1 MLDIASIR
9 RDFPILQQEVNG
21 KPLIYFDN
29 AATSQKP
36 RQVIEALVHYY
47 ASINANVHRG
57 IHFLAEKATEAF
69 EDTREAVAKMI
80 NSSSKEQIIFT
91 RGTTESINLVAA
103 SYGRTFIREGDEII
117 ISTMEHHSNIV
128 PWQMLCAEKRAVLKV
143 IPMNDAGELLMDEYR
158 KILSPHT
165 RLVAVMHVSNAL
177 GTINPVAEII
187 RLAHKQGA
195 KVLIDGAQAAPHY
208 HIDVQALDVDFYAFS
223 AHKMYGPTGM
233 GVLYGKRELL
243 EAMPPYMGGGEMIKE
258 VSFKGTTYNEIPY
271 KFEAGTPNIGDVVA
285 MKYAIDYMQSIGQE
299 AIAKHEHDLLSYATD
314 AVSNIPGIRLIGTAK
329 EKASVLS
336 FLIDGIHP
344 MDLGMLLDAKGIA
357 VRTGSH
363 CAMPLME
370 RLGIDGTV
378 RASFAVYNTEAEI
391 DTFAKE
397 LRRAAETLR

>member
-128 PWQMLCAEKRAVLKV
+128 PWQMLCAEKKAVLKV

-195 KVLIDGAQAAPHY
+195 KVLIDGAQAVPHY

>member
-1 MLDIASIR
+1 MLDIEAIR
-9 RDFPILQQEVNG
+9 RDFPILQQQVNG

-36 RQVIEALVHYY
+36 RQVIEALANYY

-69 EDTREAVAKMI
+69 EETREAVAKMI
-80 NSSSKEQIIFT
+80 HAPSKEQIIFT

-103 SYGRTFIREGDEII
+103 SYGRTFIGEGDEII

-128 PWQMLCAEKRAVLKV
+128 PWQMLCREKNAVLKV
-143 IPMNDAGELLMDEYR
+143 IPINDAGELLMEEYR
-158 KILSPHT
+158 KLLSPRT
-165 RLVAVMHVSNAL
+165 KLVAVMHVSNAL
-177 GTINPVAEII
+177 GTVNPVAEIVQ
-187 RLAHKQGA
+187 LAHAYGA

-208 HIDVQALDVDFYAFS
+208 KIDVQKLDADFYAFS

-233 GVLYGKRELL
+233 GILYGKRELL

-258 VSFKGTTYNEIPY
+258 VSFKETVYNDIPY
-271 KFEAGTPNIGDVVA
+271 KFEAGTPNIGDAVA
-285 MKYAIDYMQSIGQE
+285 MKYAIHYMQGIGQE
-299 AIAKHEHDLLSYATD
+299 EIARHEQRLLAYATD
-314 AVSNIPGIRLIGTAK
+314 AVSSVPGIRLIGTAK
-329 EKASVLS
+329 QKASVLS
-336 FLIDGIHP
+336 FVAEGVHP
-344 MDLGMLLDAKGIA
+344 MDLGMMLDAKGIA

-370 RLGIDGTV
+370 RLGISGTV

-397 LRRAAETLR
+397 LRRAVEILR

>member
-187 RLAHKQGA
+187 RIAHKQGA